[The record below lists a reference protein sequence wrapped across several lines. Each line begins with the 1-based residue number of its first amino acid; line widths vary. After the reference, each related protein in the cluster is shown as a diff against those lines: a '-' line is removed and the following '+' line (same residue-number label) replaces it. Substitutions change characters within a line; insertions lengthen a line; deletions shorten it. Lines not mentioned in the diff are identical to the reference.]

1 MLSDQF
7 NIYIWKEPDGE
18 FGATTADKPFDGISG
33 FGDTKLEA
41 LKEFLTAMLGAV
53 EVVIE
58 DAGKE

>member
-41 LKEFLTAMLGAV
+41 LKEFLTAMIGAIEV
-53 EVVIE
+53 EIE
-58 DAGKE
+58 DTGKE

>member
-7 NIYIWKEPDGE
+7 NIYIWKEHEGE

-58 DAGKE
+58 DSGEE